1 MAYDSRYIAN
11 LVLDRA
17 DAEGLT
23 ITNLEINKIIYFL
36 HSTYLASF
44 GEPLIEAKIEA
55 WDYGPVIREI
65 YSEFKSFGATEIRA
79 RATKL
84 DLDSLKKVPVYEV
97 MSKPDASFLYPIID
111 KYMRLGATK
120 LVNMSHEKGGPW
132 DLVYNASGRSNP
144 GMEISDDLI
153 QRYFL
158 GQTRH

>member
-17 DAEGLT
+17 DAEGLG
-23 ITNLEINKIIYFL
+23 ISNLEINKIIYFL
-36 HSTYLASF
+36 HSTYLANF

-65 YSEFKSFGATEIRA
+65 YSEFKSFGAADIRT
-79 RATKL
+79 RATRL
-84 DLDSLKKVPVYEV
+84 DLNSLKRVPVYEII
-97 MSKPDASFLYPIID
+97 SGPDASFLYPIID

-158 GQTRH
+158 HQTRH

>member
-17 DAEGLT
+17 DAEGLG

-36 HSTYLASF
+36 HSIYLANF
-44 GEPLIEAKIEA
+44 DRPLIDAKIEA

-65 YSEFKSFGATEIRA
+65 YSEFKRFGASGISA
-79 RATKL
+79 RATSL
-84 DLDSLKKVPVYEV
+84 DLKSLQRAPVYET
-97 MSKPDASFLYPIID
+97 MSNSDETFLHPLID
-111 KYMRLGATK
+111 KYIRLGATK

-144 GMEISDDLI
+144 GMEITDDLI

-158 GQTRH
+158 RQTRH

>member
-17 DAEGLT
+17 DAEGLG

-36 HSTYLASF
+36 HSTYLANF
-44 GEPLIEAKIEA
+44 DRPLIDAKIEA

-65 YSEFKSFGATEIRA
+65 YSEFKRFGASDISA
-79 RATKL
+79 RATRL
-84 DLDSLKKVPVYEV
+84 DLNSLKRAPVYET
-97 MSKPDASFLYPIID
+97 MSSSDETFLHPLID

-144 GMEISDDLI
+144 GMEITNDLI

-158 GQTRH
+158 RQTRH

>member
-17 DAEGLT
+17 DAEGLG

-36 HSTYLASF
+36 HSTYLANF
-44 GEPLIEAKIEA
+44 GSPLIEAKIEA

-65 YSEFKSFGATEIRA
+65 YSEFKSFGSADINT

-84 DLDSLKKVPVYEV
+84 DLMSLKRVPVYETIGAN
-97 MSKPDASFLYPIID
+97 DADFLYPIID

-158 GQTRH
+158 RQTRH